1 MCRILR
7 FEKCVSIE
15 NTHFLKIF
23 FSCVVLRLA
32 YHISLASHTT
42 WYKNMSDIDYA
53 ALNARLLGNV
63 ENLLNEWYPEG
74 RKLGVE
80 YKVAGLSGGK
90 GMSLSINCKTG
101 VWADFATGDKGGDL
115 ISLYAAMQGISQS
128 KAAKELEPSCV
139 NSPVVDLSA
148 LLQPKPSKLMAIPAA
163 ILASATFSCYPVG
176 IPSGKWIYPDESGN
190 PILVIARYDTD
201 KGKEFRPWHWDGSQL
216 VSKHP
221 DVRPLYNMAAL
232 HQHPDRYVL
241 ITEGEK
247 AADAA
252 QKIVGDMAVVT
263 TWPGGSNAHTKADW
277 SILKGRHL
285 ILWPDADKK
294 FAKDEKQA
302 QKYGVEI
309 GELLPKE
316 CQPGIK
322 AMNEVAEI
330 VDYASCVIFDAWFDM
345 SKPDGWDA
353 ADALDEGWTIE
364 EFKKLYENSVKQSDD
379 GKLGIFTEYDYDLSA
394 LKPTEFVIDGFL
406 STGITVIAGAPGVGK
421 TSTLLPLA
429 AIAAHLC
436 DADNDLKPHIRRV
449 VVYVTED
456 VGQAERVLYGL
467 KKHLNSN
474 ISEEEFKQWFHI
486 VPARR
491 SDAKY
496 IAELITASREKYTVV
511 HQFGTTEFNAYP
523 LVVLDTA
530 NATIDLDNENDNAEV
545 GKAVATI
552 KESLNGV
559 PAWIIAHTP
568 KALKRVDVHDMSA
581 RGAGAFE
588 GDASGTCFVFHDEDL
603 DQRVIAHG
611 KCRFEAKFPEVHFE
625 STTHS
630 ETVQTPWGQD
640 QEVVYRFGIPRAGSK
655 EVREEAKKQVDEVEH
670 GLVELNQRTAFI
682 NMINAVN
689 RNGGF
694 IGKNDAIKSVSG
706 KNEIK
711 RKVFEDMLAD
721 GTLENYEVPPH
732 LVTHHSQ
739 KIAVRVSSRFKNN
752 S

>member
-1 MCRILR
+1 
-7 FEKCVSIE
+7 
-15 NTHFLKIF
+15 
-23 FSCVVLRLA
+23 
-32 YHISLASHTT
+32 
-42 WYKNMSDIDYA
+42 MSDIDYA
-53 ALNARLLGNV
+53 ALNSRLLGNV

-101 VWADFATGDKGGDL
+101 AWADFATGDKGGDL

-128 KAAKELEPSCV
+128 KAAEELEPSCV

-148 LLQPKPSKLMAIPAA
+148 LLHPKPSKLMAIPAA

-176 IPSGKWIYPDESGN
+176 IPSGKWIYPDEAGN

-221 DVRPLYNMAAL
+221 DVRPLYNLAAL

-263 TWPGGSNAHTKADW
+263 TWPGGANGYKKADW
-277 SILKGRHL
+277 SVLNGRHI
-285 ILWPDADKK
+285 ILWPDAD
-294 FAKDEKQA
+294 
-302 QKYGVEI
+302 
-309 GELLPKE
+309 
-316 CQPGIK
+316 QPGLD
-322 AMNEVAEI
+322 AMEGVSGI
-330 VDYASCVIFDAWFDM
+330 VFYKSCVTLDV
-345 SKPDGWDA
+345 KPFTEKWDA

-364 EFKKLYENSVKQSDD
+364 EFKKLYENSIKQSDD

-436 DADNDLKPHIRRV
+436 DSDNDLKPHIRRV

-511 HQFGTTEFNAYP
+511 HQFGNTEFNAYP

-630 ETVQTPWGQD
+630 ETVSTPWGQD

-689 RNGGF
+689 RKCGF

-752 S
+752 N

>member
-1 MCRILR
+1 MI
-7 FEKCVSIE
+7 
-15 NTHFLKIF
+15 
-23 FSCVVLRLA
+23 
-32 YHISLASHTT
+32 
-42 WYKNMSDIDYA
+42 DIDYT
-53 ALNARLLGNV
+53 ALNARLLGNS
-63 ENLLNEWYPEG
+63 ESLLNQWFPDG
-74 RKLGVE
+74 RKIGCE

-101 VWADFATGDKGGDL
+101 AWADFATGDKGGDM
-115 ISLYAAMQGISQS
+115 ISLYAAMHGLTQS
-128 KAAKELEPSCV
+128 SAASELEPHIDMMREPSIDV
-139 NSPVVDLSA
+139 SA
-148 LLQPKPSKLMAIPAA
+148 LLQQAKQPSRMHAIPAA

-176 IPSGKWIYPDESGN
+176 IPSGKWIYPDEAGN

-221 DVRPLYNMAAL
+221 ETRPLYNLAAL
-232 HQHPDRYVL
+232 SRHPERYVL
-241 ITEGEK
+241 VTEGEK

-263 TWPGGSNAHTKADW
+263 TWPGGANGYKKADW
-277 SILKGRHL
+277 SVLNGRHV
-285 ILWPDADKK
+285 ILWPDADKPGMD
-294 FAKDEKQA
+294 AMQ
-302 QKYGVEI
+302 GVCDVVSH
-309 GELLPKE
+309 K
-316 CQPGIK
+316 
-322 AMNEVAEI
+322 
-330 VDYASCVIFDAWFDM
+330 SCVILDVSPF
-345 SKPDGWDA
+345 SEKWDA
-353 ADALDEGWTIE
+353 ADALAEGWTID
-364 EFKKLYENSVKQSDD
+364 EFKKLYENSIKQSDD
-379 GKLGIFTEYDYDLSA
+379 GKLGIFTEYNYDLSS

-436 DADNDLKPHIRRV
+436 DSENDLRPHIRRV

-467 KKHLNSN
+467 KKHLDADL
-474 ISEEEFKQWFHI
+474 SEDEFKQWFHI

-496 IAELITASREKYTVV
+496 IAELITAARDKYTVV
-511 HQFGTTEFNAYP
+511 HQFGSVEFNAYP

-568 KALKRVDVHDMSA
+568 KALKRVDVQDMSA

-588 GDASGTCFVFHDEDL
+588 GDATGTCFVFNDEDL

-611 KCRFEAKFPEVHFE
+611 KCRFEAKFSEVHFE

-630 ETVQTPWGQD
+630 ETVSTPWGQD
-640 QEVVYRFGIPRAGSK
+640 QEVVYRFGIPKAGSK
-655 EVREEAKKQVDEVEH
+655 EVRDQAKKQVEEVES
-670 GLVELNQRTAFI
+670 GISEMTKRQKIISFIQEQNQKDIKLSKTDLYDHFKGNKGSFFDLLRIMEEEKQIASYEI
-682 NMINAVN
+682 PPYQRGGNQNKKVAIRVVN
-689 RNGGF
+689 R
-694 IGKNDAIKSVSG
+694 
-706 KNEIK
+706 
-711 RKVFEDMLAD
+711 M
-721 GTLENYEVPPH
+721 
-732 LVTHHSQ
+732 
-739 KIAVRVSSRFKNN
+739 
-752 S
+752 